1 MSLRLVFIVFWWA
14 SVCLYTSYTAT
25 LTSSLAVKT
34 EHLPFSSMQE
44 AIAKGWI
51 VATWEGASM
60 DDILKVIYP
69 TVDYLL
75 FSGMEICQLEVW
87 NDCIYDFISPY
98 TLL

>member
-44 AIAKGWI
+44 AITKGWI
-51 VATWEGASM
+51 VAIKERASV
-60 DDILKVIYP
+60 DDRLKVIHQ
-69 TVDYLL
+69 TVDYLSVYQIGN
-75 FSGMEICQLEVW
+75 F
-87 NDCIYDFISPY
+87 
-98 TLL
+98 

>member
-1 MSLRLVFIVFWWA
+1 MLFWLA
-14 SVCLYTSYTAT
+14 SVTLYASYTAT
-25 LTSSLAVKT
+25 LTSHLAVKT
-34 EHLPFSSMQE
+34 EHMPFSSMRE
-44 AIAKGWI
+44 ALAKGWI
-51 VATWEGASM
+51 VAICKGTWEEDM
-60 DDILKVIYP
+60 LKVIYP